1 MIITCPS
8 CATRYEIPPK
18 NLGPAGRTV
27 RCTNCGHR
35 WFVTP
40 EDAPAAADRVES
52 DLSPATDPTATDPAA
67 TDPAA
72 TDAVATDH
80 NTDAPTAP
88 TVPPPL
94 DRAPELDAE
103 KARDPARRAPQ
114 STRSTAATLG
124 WLGVL
129 LVLLILTGLV
139 LGRNEVV
146 AIAPQTAPLYQRAG
160 LPVTQPIGLELAG
173 VVSERLA
180 GENGDTLRI
189 TGAVRN
195 VAGAE
200 RPVPPLRI
208 ALLDSARAE
217 VLVREV
223 EVPQAVLAAGAATR
237 FSVDLEDPPAD
248 ARNFSVTFA
257 VAE

>member
-1 MIITCPS
+1 M
-8 CATRYEIPPK
+8 
-18 NLGPAGRTV
+18 V

-35 WFVTP
+35 WFVANP
-40 EDAPAAADRVES
+40 ES
-52 DLSPATDPTATDPAA
+52 AA
-67 TDPAA
+67 TQRPADSDEA
-72 TDAVATDH
+72 MLEGADSAAHSAEIASAAETSTAETSAAESGVAE
-80 NTDAPTAP
+80 PR
-88 TVPPPL
+88 L
-94 DRAPELDAE
+94 DRAPALPADDADG
-103 KARDPARRAPQ
+103 RTRRAPAA
-114 STRSTAATLG
+114 TRSTAATIG
-124 WLGVL
+124 WLAVL

-139 LGRNEVV
+139 LGRNELV
-146 AIAPQTAPLYQRAG
+146 ALAPQAAPLYQRVG

-173 VVSERLA
+173 IVSERLT

-200 RPVPPLRI
+200 RAVPPLRI
-208 ALLDSARAE
+208 ALLDGAREE

-223 EVPQAVLAAGAATR
+223 EMPQAVLAAGASTR

-257 VAE
+257 VPE

>member
-35 WFVTP
+35 WFVAAEEP
-40 EDAPAAADRVES
+40 APAETPIETDARVE
-52 DLSPATDPTATDPAA
+52 AETAPQPEPAA
-67 TDPAA
+67 TIPI
-72 TDAVATDH
+72 
-80 NTDAPTAP
+80 
-88 TVPPPL
+88 PPPL
-94 DRAPELDAE
+94 DRAPDLDAGDDRE
-103 KARDPARRAPQ
+103 RSRRTPET
-114 STRSTAATLG
+114 TRSTAATIG
-124 WLGVL
+124 WLAVL

-139 LGRNEVV
+139 LGRNELV
-146 AIAPQTAPLYQRAG
+146 ALAPQTAPLYQRVG
-160 LPVTQPIGLELAG
+160 LPVIQPIGLELAG
-173 VVSERLA
+173 IVSERLA

-195 VAGAE
+195 VAQAE
-200 RPVPPLRI
+200 RPVPLLRI

-217 VLVREV
+217 VLVREI
-223 EVPQAVLAAGAATR
+223 EVPQSVLAAGASTR
-237 FSVDLEDPPAD
+237 FSIDLEDPPPD

-257 VAE
+257 VPE

>member
-35 WFVTP
+35 WFVAP
-40 EDAPAAADRVES
+40 EEPSPAAGPIGEPAGVDTDSDREAERQSDTRAEQAD
-52 DLSPATDPTATDPAA
+52 ATS
-67 TDPAA
+67 
-72 TDAVATDH
+72 
-80 NTDAPTAP
+80 
-88 TVPPPL
+88 VPPPL
-94 DRAPELDAE
+94 DRAPELDTADD
-103 KARDPARRAPQ
+103 RDRARRAPKT
-114 STRSTAATLG
+114 TRSTAATIG
-124 WLGVL
+124 WLAVL

-139 LGRNEVV
+139 LGRNEIV
-146 AIAPQTAPLYQRAG
+146 AIAPQTASLYQRVG
-160 LPVTQPIGLELAG
+160 LPVTRPIGLELAG
-173 VVSERLA
+173 IVSERLA

-208 ALLDSARAE
+208 ALLDSAREE

-223 EVPQAVLAAGAATR
+223 VVPQSVLAAGGSTR

-257 VAE
+257 VPK